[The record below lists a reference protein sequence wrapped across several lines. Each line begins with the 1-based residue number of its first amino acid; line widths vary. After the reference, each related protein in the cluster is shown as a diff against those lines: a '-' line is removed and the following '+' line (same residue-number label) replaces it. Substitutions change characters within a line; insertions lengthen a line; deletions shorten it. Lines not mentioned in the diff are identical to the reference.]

1 MKNTV
6 LWAHVCELADPTQW
20 LGEGDLLMT
29 TGIGIPAEKLPM
41 IFNRFEQVDNSYA
54 RQYGGTGLGLAIC
67 RRLIEH
73 MHGRIGF
80 DSTPGQGSTFWF
92 ELACLPLPATAED
105 SPHA

>member
-1 MKNTV
+1 MGHQNDAAREGFEVVLAEDSKALNKALTRETV
-6 LWAHVCELADPTQW
+6 DLMVLDLMLP
-20 LGEGDLLMT
+20 GED
-29 TGIGIPAEKLPM
+29 
-41 IFNRFEQVDNSYA
+41 
-54 RQYGGTGLGLAIC
+54 GLAIC

-92 ELACLPLPATAED
+92 ELACQPPPATAED